1 MLTAAQALVIS
12 QNSMPTEIVNSILTL
27 VQAAA
32 ENGDRSIKY
41 RGSGFGDSIMYSG
54 EDHIPAVNRAVIKQL
69 RDLGYQVRIRCEERQ
84 FVDLWL
90 EVSW

>member
-12 QNSMPTEIVNSILTL
+12 QTSVPTVIVESILNL